1 MSSVTLLWSELPPL
15 SFALL
20 RSAGAERARRGAWA
34 RLCAERS
41 LDEALELPCDDRSE
55 AERALGRSE
64 LCELGANEDSELRSG
79 CRSCKAFRRAM
90 RASERRTLSGGDE
103 DEEDDEDDEDD

>member
-1 MSSVTLLWSELPPL
+1 MPC
-15 SFALL
+15 ALL
-20 RSAGAERARRGAWA
+20 SNAGAERARRGAWA

-64 LCELGANEDSELRSG
+64 LCELGACEGSEARSG
-79 CRSCKAFRRAM
+79 CRLSKAFRTA
-90 RASERRTLSGGDE
+90 ALALA
-103 DEEDDEDDEDD
+103 